1 MPHCHLP
8 RALLVLTLP
17 LLLATFSASA
27 ADLVVHDAGDRL
39 GVPPDVAATPPRWD
53 DAFAAFAAADRA
65 APPPP
70 GGVLFV
76 GSSSI
81 RLWQDLEQQFKT
93 QPVVLKRGFGGS
105 RLADCVTNL
114 NRLVIRYQPRLV
126 LLYAGDND
134 IASGSTP
141 QDVLRRFVAFERG
154 VHAALPA
161 TRIAYI
167 SIKPSPARSRL
178 LPVIHE
184 ANALIHAYVADHA
197 GLEYIDVYGAMLDD
211 AGHPRT
217 DLFRPDLLHL
227 NVRGYALWQRLIAPY
242 VAAPADGVEAQAA
255 AAVGSPAAAPG
266 TGMITAQTAA
276 GPR

>member
-1 MPHCHLP
+1 MPHRHLP
-8 RALLVLTLP
+8 RALLVLLVT

-27 ADLVVHDAGDRL
+27 ADLAVQDAAQRL
-39 GVPPDVAATPPRWD
+39 AVAPDVAATAPRWD
-53 DAFAAFAAADRA
+53 DAFDAFAAADRA

-105 RLADCVTNL
+105 RLADCVANL

-134 IASGSTP
+134 IATGSTP
-141 QDVLRRFVAFERG
+141 HDVLRRFVAFERG

-167 SIKPSPARSRL
+167 SIKPSPARRRL
-178 LPVIHE
+178 LPAIHE

-197 GLEYIDVYGAMLDD
+197 GLEYIDVYDAMLDD
-211 AGHPRT
+211 AGRPRA
-217 DLFRPDLLHL
+217 DLFRADLLHL
-227 NVRGYALWQRLIAPY
+227 NARGYALWQRLIAPY
-242 VAAPADGVEAQAA
+242 VAAPADGAGAQASAGGSAQAVGAPADTINAQAA
-255 AAVGSPAAAPG
+255 AA
-266 TGMITAQTAA
+266 
-276 GPR
+276 PR